1 MERFENKHDRTLV
14 ALTAGAL
21 LSACSTFVPSPVERE
36 PGADTVTLEC
46 SWRFRLSA
54 VDECHVSSVDGQ
66 RPGVSQ
72 FASLKTELVP
82 GQHWVEFRIQHAVG
96 FGGTLD
102 VCAFEHD
109 FLAGHRYRFL
119 AHSFQADSKRLRKYA
134 MLYTGAIDLE
144 QTRPD
149 GTVNVLRPALTC
161 SAAAPLCRTASDC
174 TSDRD
179 MVCQSQPGYAY
190 GVCRKR

>member
-1 MERFENKHDRTLV
+1 MLLKRLIAYKTLT
-14 ALTAGAL
+14 AMTAGAL
-21 LSACSTFVPSPVERE
+21 LSACGTFVPGTGERE
-36 PGADTVTLEC
+36 AAVETATLEC
-46 SWRFRLSA
+46 FWRFSVLA

-72 FASLKTELVP
+72 FASLKTELAP

-102 VCAFEHD
+102 VCALEHA

-119 AHSFQADSKRLRKYA
+119 AHSFRADGKRPRKYA
-134 MLYTGAIDLE
+134 TLYTGSIDLE
-144 QTRPD
+144 QTQPD
-149 GTVNVLRPALTC
+149 GTIAVLRPALTC
-161 SAAAPLCRTASDC
+161 SVAVALCRTASDC
-174 TSDRD
+174 ATDRD
-179 MVCQSQPGYAY
+179 MVCQSQPGQTY